1 MNEYI
6 LYCVHLRDLFK
17 VQKLKLQQQQQQQV
31 AAAVAAAAQN
41 QQAAGTQPATQVQAA
56 QAAQANP
63 QLTAVAAPRP
73 GTVLTGT
80 TVTNL
85 QVARLVTTPFFTFG
99 ATEPSTCSVVL
110 AGQLWDQ
117 F

>member
-6 LYCVHLRDLFK
+6 LYCVYLQELLKMHK
-17 VQKLKLQQQQQQQV
+17 HKLQLQQQQQQQQV

-41 QQAAGTQPATQVQAA
+41 QQVAGTQPVTQVQSA

-85 QVARLVTTPFFTFG
+85 QVARLVNAIFFIG
-99 ATEPSTCSVVL
+99 L
-110 AGQLWDQ
+110 K
-117 F
+117 